1 MANLSEFDFAAN
13 QHSLLTRPTR
23 IKRRFLLAAIMLTL
37 TLSWGGEALA
47 SDEIIDTVG
56 NTIDTT
62 TSYTGDL
69 YVGNVSAGTLTIE
82 NGGTVSATNG
92 NIGYN
97 AGSNGTV
104 TVNGSSSNWTNTGEL
119 VVGRQGTG
127 ELIIADGGA
136 VTAANQMQIARDSG
150 STGTLTIR
158 NGGILTTSS
167 GYDHIGGASA
177 STGTVTVTGSGSRWT
192 SYSTTV
198 GINGGTGHVNVS
210 DGGTVSTNGLYLGS
224 KDYLSP
230 TAGTGTVTID
240 GNGSSLTSTGPVSVG
255 QDGIGTLTLKNGA
268 TGSFS
273 SSLQV
278 GETNGALG
286 TLLVE
291 RGATLNTGN
300 IFIGNQA
307 GATGQATVTG
317 AGSQWTGSNQLNVGL
332 YGAGALTVS
341 NAGAASFAAVN
352 IGQANGASGSL
363 LVESGGSL
371 SSTGMVTA
379 GYDAGATGEI
389 TVTGANSSL
398 SADSI
403 FLGSSGSGTLAV
415 SGGGR
420 LGIMNAG
427 LALGAN
433 GGSATMTVSG
443 AGTLWENNDGGVA
456 VARSAGSTGS
466 LTVSD
471 GATARI
477 LKAGIYAG
485 EGSQITFTGAGT
497 HVEIGDPNAL
507 NDANRSAWLSP
518 DGGTVTVSAGA
529 NVYTSGTYVGAGGGS
544 PVTMTVT
551 GADTQ
556 LVGEQRIF
564 VGGQSGSTNAGPVNG
579 NGNLTISDGATAWA
593 GTVGVGMDPNGQG
606 SVVVTGTGSQLWA
619 KANSRLTAPTLGN
632 FYIGYA
638 GDASVVVANGASIMA
653 DNQIRIAYAGGSGK
667 LVVGALAGQSATA
680 AGTVTAAQGIAFGSG
695 TGEIVFNHTSA
706 NYSLGANISGAGRII
721 GENGVTTL
729 TGNNTYTGGT
739 TISGGTLAG
748 TATSFGSGAIAN
760 NSALVVDGSGTLA
773 NTVSG
778 VGSFT
783 KTGSGTLKLTG
794 DNTYSGGTTISA
806 GTLSVT
812 TDSLTGNV
820 VNNATLLI
828 DQDTDGTF
836 AGNISG
842 SGDLVK
848 DGAGTVNMTGTL
860 TYTGSTTV
868 HNGQLVGNTTA
879 LGGSVANNGQVAF
892 DQSFTGTYNNV
903 ISGDGSLL
911 KNGTGT
917 VILTG
922 NNTYTGGTTIS
933 DGTLQIGNGG
943 TAGSIAGD
951 VINNG
956 VLAFDRSDGVTF
968 NGQITGAGAIRQL
981 GSGSVTLMGNSGAF
995 AGTTTVQT
1003 GTLKVNGTLG
1013 GVLDIQTGG
1022 RLQGAGTVGNLTMNG
1037 VIAPG
1042 NSIGT
1047 LNVTGD
1053 ITFNTGSV
1061 YEVETNAA
1069 GQADKINAS
1078 GTATIYGGSVQV
1090 LAATGNYAPA
1100 TTYTILSATNGVS
1113 GTFTDG
1119 VTSNLAFLDPSLSY
1133 DANNV
1138 YLLLTRNN
1146 VSFDGIGLTA
1156 NQIATGK
1163 GTESLT
1169 LGNSIYDAVLN
1180 LSSDQARY
1188 AFDQLSGEFHASV
1201 ATTLIEDSRF
1211 VRNAMNDRLRVKA
1224 NEPGIWSQAFGSW
1237 GHTGGNGNAA
1247 KMERSTGGFLFGS
1260 DTPAIDTWRFGAVA
1274 GYSHT
1279 NFDVKDRHSSG
1290 SSDNYHLGLY
1300 GGSDWGQHGLRLGVA
1315 YTWHNTDTTRSVTFP
1330 AFSDRL
1336 SGGYN
1341 AGTFQAFS
1349 ELSYGIEK
1357 GVTKFEP
1364 FANLSYV
1371 NFDANGLREHGG
1383 AAALTGS
1390 GVSMDTMFTTLGLR
1404 TATSVNLGKKAM
1416 TARGL
1421 LGWRH
1426 AYGDTIPTA
1435 TLSYASG
1442 SSAFMTGGVPIARDV
1457 AVVEAGLDFT
1467 LSPTAT
1473 LGISYNGQF
1482 GNHLVD
1488 QSIKADLS
1496 MKF

>member
-1 MANLSEFDFAAN
+1 MVNLSRIDFAAN
-13 QHSLLTRPTR
+13 QHSHLTRPTR

-37 TLSWGGEALA
+37 TLSRGGVALA
-47 SDEIIDTVG
+47 NDEIIDTVG
-56 NTIDTT
+56 NTINTP
-62 TSYTGDL
+62 TSY
-69 YVGNVSAGTLTIE
+69 SK
-82 NGGTVSATNG
+82 
-92 NIGYN
+92 
-97 AGSNGTV
+97 
-104 TVNGSSSNWTNTGEL
+104 L
-119 VVGRQGTG
+119 VVGQQGTG
-127 ELIIADGGA
+127 ELIITDGGE
-136 VTAANQMQIARDSG
+136 VTAANQMQIASDSG
-150 STGTLTIR
+150 STGTLTVR
-158 NGGILTTSS
+158 NGGILTTNS
-167 GYDHIGGASA
+167 GYDHIGGAVG
-177 STGTVTVTGSGSRWT
+177 STGTVTVTGTGSLWT
-192 SYSTTV
+192 SSGMTV
-198 GINGGTGHVNVS
+198 GINGGTGHANVT
-210 DGGTVSTNGLYLGS
+210 DGGTVSTTGLYLGS
-224 KDYLSP
+224 KDYLST

-240 GNGSSLTSTGPVSVG
+240 GSGSSLTSTGPVSVG
-255 QDGIGTLTLKNGA
+255 QDGTGTLTLKNDA
-268 TGSFS
+268 TGSFA

-278 GETNGALG
+278 GENADSSG
-286 TLLVE
+286 TLRVE
-291 RGATLNTGN
+291 SGATLNTGN
-300 IFIGNQA
+300 IYIGNQA

-317 AGSQWTGSNQLNVGL
+317 SGSQWIGSNQLNVGL
-332 YGAGALTVS
+332 RGAGSLTVS
-341 NAGAASFAAVN
+341 DAGVARFGAID
-352 IGQANGASGSL
+352 IGRANGASGSV

-371 SSTGMVTA
+371 TATGLVA
-379 GYDAGATGEI
+379 VGYEAGATGSI
-389 TVTGANSSL
+389 TVTGANSLL
-398 SADSI
+398 SADTIS
-403 FLGSSGSGTLAV
+403 LGSSGSGTLAI
-415 SGGGR
+415 SDGGSLSITG
-420 LGIMNAG
+420 AG
-427 LALGAN
+427 LSLGAN

-443 AGTLWENNDGGVA
+443 AGTLWENNDGGVNI
-456 VARSAGSTGS
+456 ARSAGSTGS
-466 LTVSD
+466 LTVSN

-477 LKAGIYAG
+477 LKTGIYLG
-485 EGSQITFTGAGT
+485 EGGQLTITGAGT
-497 HVEIGDPNAL
+497 QVEIGDPNAV

-551 GADTQ
+551 GENTQ

-564 VGGQSGSTNAGPVNG
+564 VGGQSGSTNTGPVNG
-579 NGNLTISDGATAWA
+579 NGSLTISDGATAWA
-593 GTVGVGMDPNGQG
+593 GTVGVGMDPNAQG

-619 KANSRLTAPTLGN
+619 KANSRLTTPTPGN

-638 GDASVVVANGASIMA
+638 GNASVVVANGASIMA

-667 LVVGALAGQSATA
+667 LVIGALEGQAATA
-680 AGTVTAAQGIAFGSG
+680 AGTVTATHGIAFGSSN
-695 TGEIVFNHTSA
+695 TGEIIFNHTNT
-706 NYSLGANISGAGRII
+706 NYALDANISGAGQII
-721 GENGVTTL
+721 AENGVTTL

-760 NSALVVDGSGTLA
+760 NSALIVDGNGTLA

-778 VGSFT
+778 SGSFT
-783 KTGSGTLKLTG
+783 KTGSGTLTLTG
-794 DNTYSGGTTISA
+794 NNTYTGGTTISG

-812 TDSLTGNV
+812 TDTLTGNV

-848 DGAGTVNMTGTL
+848 DGTGTVNMAGTL
-860 TYTGSTTV
+860 TYTGATTV
-868 HNGQLVGNTTA
+868 LNGQLVGNTTA

-892 DQSFTGTYNNV
+892 DQSFAGTYNNV
-903 ISGDGSLL
+903 ISGTGSLL

-917 VILTG
+917 VILT
-922 NNTYTGGTTIS
+922 NDNTYTGGTTIS
-933 DGTLQIGNGG
+933 GGTLQVGNGG
-943 TAGSIAGD
+943 TTGSITGD
-951 VINNG
+951 VVNNG
-956 VLAFDRSDGVTF
+956 VLAFDRSDGVTLS
-968 NGQITGAGAIRQL
+968 GQITGAGAIRQL
-981 GSGSVTLMGNSGAF
+981 GSGLVSLTGNSGTF
-995 AGTTTVQT
+995 TGTTTVET
-1003 GTLKVNGTLG
+1003 GSLKVNGTLG
-1013 GVLDIQTGG
+1013 GVLDIQTSG
-1022 RLQGAGTVGNLTMNG
+1022 RLQGTGTVGNLTMNG

-1047 LNVTGD
+1047 LNVAGD

-1069 GQADKINAS
+1069 GQADRINAS
-1078 GTATIYGGSVQV
+1078 GTATINGGSVQV

-1138 YLLLTRNN
+1138 YLRLTRNN

-1156 NQIATGK
+1156 NQVATGK
-1163 GTESLT
+1163 GTESLA

-1211 VRNAMNDRLRVKA
+1211 VRNAMNDRLRLQA
-1224 NEPGIWSQAFGSW
+1224 NEPGVWSQAFGSW

-1247 KMERSTGGFLFGS
+1247 KMDRSTGGFLFGS
-1260 DTPAIDTWRFGAVA
+1260 DIPAFDNWRLGAVA

-1279 NFDVKDRHSSG
+1279 NLDVKDRHSSG

-1300 GGSDWGQHGLRLGVA
+1300 GGSDWGQLGFRSGLA
-1315 YTWHNTDTTRSVTFP
+1315 YTWHNIDTTRSVTLP
-1330 AFSDRL
+1330 GFSDRL
-1336 SGGYN
+1336 SDGYN

-1404 TATSVNLGKKAM
+1404 TATSVKLGKKAM

-1442 SSAFMTGGVPIARDV
+1442 SSTFMTGGVPIARDA

-1482 GNHLVD
+1482 ANHLVD
-1488 QSIKADLS
+1488 QSFKANLS

>member
-1 MANLSEFDFAAN
+1 MANLSKLDFAAN
-13 QHSLLTRPTR
+13 QYSLLTRPTR
-23 IKRRFLLAAIMLTL
+23 IKRRFLLASIMLSL
-37 TLSWGGEALA
+37 TLSWGGKALA

-56 NTIDTT
+56 NTINTP

-69 YVGNVSAGTLTIE
+69 YVGNAGTGTLTIE

-97 AGSNGTV
+97 PGSNGTV
-104 TVNGSSSNWTNTGEL
+104 TVNGSGSNWANTGKL

-127 ELIIADGGA
+127 GLTIADGGA
-136 VTAANQMQIARDSG
+136 VTAANQMQIASDSG

-158 NGGILTTSS
+158 NGGILTTNS
-167 GYDHIGGASA
+167 GYEHIGGAVG

-192 SYSTTV
+192 SYGATV
-198 GINGGTGHVNVS
+198 GINGGTGHVNVT
-210 DGGTVSTNGLYLGS
+210 DGGTVSTTGLYLGS
-224 KDYLSP
+224 QDYLSP
-230 TAGTGTVTID
+230 VAGTGSVTID
-240 GNGSSLTSTGPVSVG
+240 GSGSSLTATGPVSVG
-255 QDGIGTLTLKNGA
+255 QNGMGNLTLKNGA

-291 RGATLNTGN
+291 SGSTLTTDN
-300 IFIGNQA
+300 IYIGNQA

-317 AGSQWTGSNQLNVGL
+317 SGSRWTGSNQLNVGL
-332 YGAGALTVS
+332 KGAGSLTVS
-341 NAGAASFAAVN
+341 DAGAASFAAVN
-352 IGQANGASGSL
+352 IGQSSGSSGSV

-371 SSTGMVTA
+371 SSTGLVTA

-403 FLGSSGSGTLAV
+403 SLGSSGSGTLAI
-415 SGGGR
+415 SSGGR
-420 LGIMNAG
+420 LGITGGG
-427 LALGAN
+427 LSLGEN
-433 GGSATMTVSG
+433 GGSATMTVAG
-443 AGTLWENNDGGVA
+443 AGTLWENNAGVA

-477 LKAGIYAG
+477 LKSGIYAG
-485 EGSQITFTGAGT
+485 AGAQITFTGAGT
-497 HVEIGDPNAL
+497 HVEIGDPN
-507 NDANRSAWLSP
+507 DANRSAWLSS

-529 NVYTSGTYVGAGGGS
+529 NVYTSGTYVGASGGS

-556 LVGEQRIF
+556 LVGEERIF
-564 VGGQSGSTNAGPVNG
+564 VGGQSGSTNTGPVNG

-593 GTVGVGMDPNGQG
+593 GTVGVGMDPNAQG

-619 KANSRLTAPTLGN
+619 KANSRLTTPTLGN
-632 FYIGYA
+632 FYIGFA

-653 DNQIRIAYAGGSGK
+653 DNQIRIAYTGGSGK
-667 LVVGALAGQSATA
+667 LVIGALEGQPATA
-680 AGTVTAAQGIAFGSG
+680 AGTVTATHGIAFGSG
-695 TGEIVFNHTSA
+695 TGEIIFNHTNT
-706 NYSLGANISGAGRII
+706 NYALGANISGAGRII
-721 GENGVTTL
+721 AENGVTTL

-778 VGSFT
+778 SGSFT
-783 KTGSGTLKLTG
+783 KTGTGTLALTG
-794 DNTYSGGTTISA
+794 NNTYTGGTTISG

-812 TDSLTGNV
+812 TDNLTGDV

-848 DGAGTVNMTGTL
+848 DGAGTVNMAGTL
-860 TYTGSTTV
+860 TYTGATTV
-868 HNGQLVGNTTA
+868 LNGQLVGNTTA

-892 DQSFTGTYNNV
+892 DQSFAGTYNNV
-903 ISGDGSLL
+903 ISGTGSLL
-911 KNGTGT
+911 KNGAGT
-917 VILTG
+917 VILTKE
-922 NNTYTGGTTIS
+922 NTYTGGTTIS
-933 DGTLQIGNGG
+933 GGTLQIGNGG
-943 TAGSIAGD
+943 TAGAITGD
-951 VINNG
+951 VVNNG
-956 VLAFDRSDGVTF
+956 ILAFDRSDGVTF
-968 NGQITGAGAIRQL
+968 NGQITGAGAIRQV
-981 GSGSVTLMGNSGAF
+981 GSGLVTLTGNSGTF

-1003 GTLKVNGTLG
+1003 GTLKVNGMLG

-1022 RLQGAGTVGNLTMNG
+1022 RLQGTGTVGNLTMNG

-1047 LNVTGD
+1047 LNVAGD
-1053 ITFNTGSV
+1053 ITFDTGSV

-1069 GQADKINAS
+1069 GQADRISAS
-1078 GTATIYGGSVQV
+1078 GTATINGGSVQV

-1119 VTSNLAFLDPSLSY
+1119 VTSNLAFLDPLLSY

-1138 YLLLTRNN
+1138 YLRLTRNN

-1211 VRNAMNDRLRVKA
+1211 VRNAMNDRLRMKA
-1224 NEPGIWSQAFGSW
+1224 NEHSVWSQALGSW
-1237 GHTGGNGNAA
+1237 GHTGGNGNTA
-1247 KMERSTGGFLFGS
+1247 KMDRSTGGFLFGS
-1260 DTPAIDTWRFGAVA
+1260 DIPAFGTWRLGAVA

-1279 NFDVKDRHSSG
+1279 NLDVKDRHSSG

-1300 GGSDWGQHGLRLGVA
+1300 GGSDWGQLGLRSGLA
-1315 YTWHNTDTTRSVTFP
+1315 YTWHNIDTTRSVSFP
-1330 AFSDRL
+1330 GFSDRL
-1336 SGGYN
+1336 SDGYN

-1349 ELSYGIEK
+1349 ELSYGAQK

-1390 GVSMDTMFTTLGLR
+1390 GVSMDTIFTTLGLR
-1404 TATSVNLGKKAM
+1404 TTTSVNLGKKAM

-1442 SSAFMTGGVPIARDV
+1442 SNTFMTGGVPIARDA

-1482 GNHLVD
+1482 ANHLVD
-1488 QSIKADLS
+1488 QSFKVNLS